1 MSYMKSTLWVSG
13 IEECVF
19 PNAPFTQK
27 HTHLHFALWSRMH
40 HLFLFYSSVD
50 AKAFE
55 SQTDFSRICTF
66 LCIYFSHYKME
77 VHVIIPCY

>member
-19 PNAPFTQK
+19 PNAPFAQK
-27 HTHLHFALWSRMH
+27 HTICILLCGLVCITF
-40 HLFLFYSSVD
+40 FLFYSSVD
-50 AKAFE
+50 TKAFE